1 MKAKGKN
8 WNKKFTKL
16 ITKYR
21 GFVYLDYKL
30 RGNQDKEFK
39 LLNRYNYFTHD
50 IKHKKY
56 FKKTLKLWK
65 ERNKKL
71 FSPNIKNK

>member
-16 ITKYR
+16 VTKYR

-50 IKHKKY
+50 IKNRKY

-71 FSPNIKNK
+71 SSLNIKNK